1 MSWNNKGVK
10 MTKNKVKKV
19 NMSLFLEPADALR
32 VLEWAYEN
40 GMITYGMYAGKIHRI
55 IPDFEI

>member
-1 MSWNNKGVK
+1 